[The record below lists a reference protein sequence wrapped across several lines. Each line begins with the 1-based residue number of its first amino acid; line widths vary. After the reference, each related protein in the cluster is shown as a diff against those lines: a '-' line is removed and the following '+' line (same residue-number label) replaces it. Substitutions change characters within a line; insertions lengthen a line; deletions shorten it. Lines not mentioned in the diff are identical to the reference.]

1 VSKKTIVYLSLF
13 ILATAL
19 FAGWSIEFGFG
30 PIVVTPNTQPVY
42 PGYPYPYP
50 YPYPT
55 PTPTPAG
62 GIRLGI
68 SSVDNNG
75 NGVLVTQ
82 VLQGYPA
89 YGQLFPGDIIR
100 SVQII
105 QGQVMV
111 YNNYVQAYN
120 FYGYPQTPS
129 GTWVYSSSQLQSMI
143 LSAPWNS
150 SIILWIQRYG
160 SPMMLVIQLVNAN
173 SPPIFYSINP

>member
-1 VSKKTIVYLSLF
+1 MSKKTIVYLSLL

-62 GIRLGI
+62 GIRVGI

-105 QGQVMV
+105 QGRHGLQ
-111 YNNYVQAYN
+111 
-120 FYGYPQTPS
+120 
-129 GTWVYSSSQLQSMI
+129 QLCASLQFLRISTDSERN
-143 LSAPWNS
+143 LGLFFLHS
-150 SIILWIQRYG
+150 R
-160 SPMMLVIQLVNAN
+160 
-173 SPPIFYSINP
+173 